1 MPKHAKVRAGS
12 GTHKLMHTVLTYEG
26 MDGVELRDEAG
37 DGALVGATSVMRYR
51 GEVAELPGAARWA
64 LGVYDKSSGEVTFE
78 ACEAYAVAATP
89 KCRVEGGDDVADRDK
104 SWLER
109 NIALADAFG
118 TKKKQKQ
125 LRARVAN
132 MVDAGSVFAGDELSS
147 TVAGLA
153 EAAEAAAAAAP
164 APAAEAPREDYAA
177 LFGDEAVTAAIVKQR
192 AFRLDVQ
199 AEQKLKSWVPADW
212 SPYASENGAS
222 VKYVKTPAL
231 KAKLLSHILLAM
243 LKAEGGT
250 ADMDAVSAELKTPT
264 PHPRPRRALA
274 LRSVGGVVTP
284 LPDGEVVLG
293 REGSLG
299 LGITSPLVS
308 RQQALLVRD
317 GAGGL
322 RLVSRGRVN
331 PTLLVRDG
339 GAVLRL
345 AQGESVEVSP
355 GDAIVLR
362 GDRVLREGAGSL
374 VSDDEAF
381 TLVDEEAPDMDLA
394 AALSEIARLRA
405 ELDAARR
412 APATPAAAEP
422 TDAEAAPA
430 AAPSPMEEEVERPM
444 EPTAAP
450 SPTEEAERP
459 LDSQGTVEPTAAPS
473 PMEEEAERPM
483 EQTAAPS
490 PMEEEIERP
499 MDSQGTVVATPA
511 AAEAPLAVDA
521 VDALRLTKGL
531 EVASLTYTEDGKRL
545 AARWRG
551 GGATRRPRRA
561 GVDAAVA
568 AFLDAGAPRAAEA
581 AEGDDDDDSVGDFD
595 DDPCATSALV
605 AAELDSETDDSPYE
619 ASDDEERGRA
629 PRATNK
635 AETRGSKFV
644 ERLLAGAA
652 AEGVV
657 SSMRWDGDSLRGAV
671 SGGDRQVVVTVEL
684 LRFAAIKPGDV
695 ARVRDVAAD
704 AAKLAPRAV
713 ADVLLHAVATAEK
726 PTSAYDGLKAVIS
739 DPGEAAAAASYVA
752 SCRAKLV
759 SLYELYNPAKLNEV
773 DDLLAKYAGR
783 EAHFLSAVERKY
795 SGADAIPLLKDE
807 AAVMQGDVDAFS
819 KLALPAAIASVMRK
833 YRVHAPARPGQQPTA
848 MTWKYELCFKLVSPI
863 FYDAEEGV
871 VFGRVQ
877 RTNTADPNDHS
888 YEGGADVAFKAV
900 RVAEGLRLDLAR
912 SWSQADD
919 NWSQPLLTP
928 AAIAFAKLAST
939 RHAVEV
945 DALRSALLALPD
957 VRAAAVDV
965 AFSPATSGAG
975 LDVALPRLLAEA
987 ASAGAASPGA
997 AYVRDLDAVVLDAE
1011 APKDDPAV
1019 ASLEETTAT
1028 AVMAYVEEAKDA
1040 FEEKER
1046 EVEETRENWVN
1057 GKDCDCSPEYYGRGG
1072 CPCGEWRCGGDCG
1085 EAEIHCDCATDLNP
1099 LPDPDEFAGKKLKK
1113 TVDAILGRADGVPEN
1128 VREALLAGVVGGL
1141 IDARDN
1147 ALEGRRVLRGPGG
1160 VKGFV
1165 AASEIDEA
1173 LRAEIDTRL
1182 DDLTGAGRRSSR
1194 KQADPACSARAC
1206 GDAGDKY
1213 YAVRDFAAARSNIR
1227 ELLARG
1233 WLDKWETVADA
1244 CALDGADKLSHCMD
1258 VVEFALE
1265 VARHEAAPDETLP
1278 AVRKAAVAA
1287 VEAWLAT
1294 TPEKRGLGGQKVS
1307 AAWTRSLGRAAA
1319 TLRAIA
1325 AEDAGAGAAAAAK
1338 RALGAI
1344 AEAKLWDRWL
1354 VVARVA
1360 VELDRGAE
1368 TAFAGPAP
1376 RNQRVALYEL
1386 ALDEADA
1393 APSLHDSVLDAI
1405 ASRPNDGLLADAPD
1419 AFLDRVAALRPDLA
1433 VSLCL
1438 ASLDGAGGRK
1448 RAARVLIAHGSDD
1461 ALLAFVRA
1469 EVAEAAKKATKVSFV
1484 AQSADLGITFTHA
1497 SRDPHTSGSYGQR
1510 GLKVITVTGAA
1521 EAAGV
1526 RVGMQLDTINGVS
1539 VGRDGPEALRLATDL
1554 GAVANAPIPQSPCT
1568 TGHPGAEHVWRCSR
1582 CSGTCNAG
1590 VRAMAQVRALIR
1602 AGVSGVG
1609 GGSRPDVG
1617 PRFEMTKRLP
1627 EWEGLK
1633 MAPYA
1638 HPPPPPA
1645 APARAPCPDDAAAWI
1660 AAELEASP
1668 FEEVAAARAREEAID
1683 GEALRSMGE
1692 DELCDVLFQ
1701 GRESRPRLAARKL
1714 ALRLRAPGPPRRWPS
1729 AAALDRGLAAW
1740 GAAAPLLPELDGE
1753 VLASLDDDELD
1764 ALLGVDDD
1772 EVPGAAKDALRAA
1785 RTSAAARAGLR
1796 RRAAPKPETLH
1807 EVVVVGST
1815 GAGKSSLLN
1824 ALVGEAEV
1832 LPTNCMRA
1840 CTASVVALECLYAA
1854 PRGAPYEVEVAFLS
1868 RDEWAAALAPS
1879 RRTANNTAPRF
1890 RRRTRPRAPRA
1901 VAHGADAAWPAPL
1914 EHERLGTMICF
1925 GARDADELRDKLD
1938 PYVDSANDASALQLW
1953 PLVKR
1958 VTVRGPWACLGGLRL
1973 VDAPGVLDDNEARS
1987 RAVRGALATADTV
2000 LFASNVRRAVN
2011 DKSISDA
2018 LPLSLRRDLAAN
2030 GALGAVALVAT
2041 QNDLVNRSEIV
2052 ESLRLPEATSR
2063 LDAAKARAAFS
2074 RARAADTFWEG
2085 VPWRELPV
2093 NSGGA
2098 FDFAVFV
2105 ASAVDCQKLENV
2117 KTGDGPPSTFESAAD
2132 TDVPQLRAFLA
2143 RVAAAGA
2150 RGAKKPGA
2158 LVLEALA
2165 RTDARAPPDGEPDP
2179 KRARLT
2185 LAEGRGRPAALLV
2198 EDSNG
2203 APAAAAAPPPAR
2215 LPARVA
2221 AAVAAPPPADKPL
2234 KGFML
2239 FSKEMRPKVK
2249 REFPGLSFGELGAKL
2264 GELWRGLESAAK
2276 ASYTAGTV
2284 PAAAPAPPA
2293 PAPAPRPAARRP
2305 PPRPISEDDDIIDLT

>member
-1 MPKHAKVRAGS
+1 
-12 GTHKLMHTVLTYEG
+12 
-26 MDGVELRDEAG
+26 MDC
-37 DGALVGATSVMRYR
+37 
-51 GEVAELPGAARWA
+51 LP
-64 LGVYDKSSGEVTFE
+64 
-78 ACEAYAVAATP
+78 P
-89 KCRVEGGDDVADRDK
+89 P
-104 SWLER
+104 
-109 NIALADAFG
+109 
-118 TKKKQKQ
+118 Q
-125 LRARVAN
+125 
-132 MVDAGSVFAGDELSS
+132 
-147 TVAGLA
+147 
-153 EAAEAAAAAAP
+153 
-164 APAAEAPREDYAA
+164 
-177 LFGDEAVTAAIVKQR
+177 
-192 AFRLDVQ
+192 
-199 AEQKLKSWVPADW
+199 
-212 SPYASENGAS
+212 
-222 VKYVKTPAL
+222 
-231 KAKLLSHILLAM
+231 
-243 LKAEGGT
+243 
-250 ADMDAVSAELKTPT
+250 T

-551 GGATRRPRRA
+551 GGATRRPRARGRRRA
-561 GVDAAVA
+561 PSRRFDAA
-568 AFLDAGAPRAAEA
+568 RARAEA

-619 ASDDEERGRA
+619 ASDDEERGGA

-671 SGGDRQVVVTVEL
+671 SGGDRQVVVTVEVRAAGDAVVLRASCRRTKDHKSWGAGVGLADSVPALQL

-807 AAVMQGDVDAFS
+807 AAVMQGVIAAPVTVSLLVDVDAFS

-1182 DDLTGAGRRSSR
+1182 DDLTGRAAKLAKAGR
-1194 KQADPACSARAC
+1194 PGLVARLVPLRPMVAFPSEDLIEAMATAPESKPVLLAAVNAAAAKL
-1206 GDAGDKY
+1206 GARLRDAGDKY

-1278 AVRKAAVAA
+1278 ALAA
-1287 VEAWLAT
+1287 
-1294 TPEKRGLGGQKVS
+1294 RG
-1307 AAWTRSLGRAAA
+1307 A

-1368 TAFAGPAP
+1368 TVAAAARGAAAFLAHDVKAGAAAVRAGIADGWLPADRSLAVEAFAGPAP

-1539 VGRDGPEALRLATDL
+1539 VGRDGPEALRSRLRMATRPTTLTFSWSAPVAQRTQPVSHYNYNYNNDRFQDTQFDNAVSAAYEELRRAHADSIPTSVDWLHSMLVSSDRRCGEAACALTAGAYDAAAARWPVRLATDL

-1602 AGVSGVG
+1602 AGVSESVAGHVL
-1609 GGSRPDVG
+1609 GSLAERTINLLSIKVRTKVEAPLRMLVTRPGPDVG

-1638 HPPPPPA
+1638 HPRRRPRRRARRAPTTRRRGSPPSSRRRRSKRWPRR
-1645 APARAPCPDDAAAWI
+1645 ARA
-1660 AAELEASP
+1660 
-1668 FEEVAAARAREEAID
+1668 EAID

-1701 GRESRPRLAARKL
+1701 GANRARGSRRGSSRSGSGRPARRAA
-1714 ALRLRAPGPPRRWPS
+1714 GRRRR
-1729 AAALDRGLAAW
+1729 LDRGLAAW
-1740 GAAAPLLPELDGE
+1740 GARRSCPSSTARCSRRSTTTSSTPSWASTTTRSRAPRRTRSARANLCRRAVPGFD
-1753 VLASLDDDELD
+1753 D
-1764 ALLGVDDD
+1764 AL
-1772 EVPGAAKDALRAA
+1772 P
-1785 RTSAAARAGLR
+1785 
-1796 RRAAPKPETLH
+1796 PKPETLH

-1840 CTASVVALECLYAA
+1840 CTHAPVVALECLARA
-1854 PRGAPYEVEVAFLS
+1854 RARAPYEVEVAFLS
-1868 RDEWAAALAPS
+1868 RDEWAAALAPLAAHREQHGAAVPPADSAGRARGAS
-1879 RRTANNTAPRF
+1879 RT
-1890 RRRTRPRAPRA
+1890 RRRTR
-1901 VAHGADAAWPAPL
+1901 
-1914 EHERLGTMICF
+1914 
-1925 GARDADELRDKLD
+1925 
-1938 PYVDSANDASALQLW
+1938 
-1953 PLVKR
+1953 
-1958 VTVRGPWACLGGLRL
+1958 
-1973 VDAPGVLDDNEARS
+1973 
-1987 RAVRGALATADTV
+1987 
-2000 LFASNVRRAVN
+2000 
-2011 DKSISDA
+2011 
-2018 LPLSLRRDLAAN
+2018 
-2030 GALGAVALVAT
+2030 
-2041 QNDLVNRSEIV
+2041 
-2052 ESLRLPEATSR
+2052 
-2063 LDAAKARAAFS
+2063 
-2074 RARAADTFWEG
+2074 
-2085 VPWRELPV
+2085 
-2093 NSGGA
+2093 
-2098 FDFAVFV
+2098 
-2105 ASAVDCQKLENV
+2105 
-2117 KTGDGPPSTFESAAD
+2117 
-2132 TDVPQLRAFLA
+2132 
-2143 RVAAAGA
+2143 
-2150 RGAKKPGA
+2150 
-2158 LVLEALA
+2158 
-2165 RTDARAPPDGEPDP
+2165 
-2179 KRARLT
+2179 
-2185 LAEGRGRPAALLV
+2185 RGR
-2198 EDSNG
+2198 
-2203 APAAAAAPPPAR
+2203 
-2215 LPARVA
+2215 
-2221 AAVAAPPPADKPL
+2221 
-2234 KGFML
+2234 
-2239 FSKEMRPKVK
+2239 RPSSTSGWG
-2249 REFPGLSFGELGAKL
+2249 P
-2264 GELWRGLESAAK
+2264 
-2276 ASYTAGTV
+2276 
-2284 PAAAPAPPA
+2284 
-2293 PAPAPRPAARRP
+2293 
-2305 PPRPISEDDDIIDLT
+2305 